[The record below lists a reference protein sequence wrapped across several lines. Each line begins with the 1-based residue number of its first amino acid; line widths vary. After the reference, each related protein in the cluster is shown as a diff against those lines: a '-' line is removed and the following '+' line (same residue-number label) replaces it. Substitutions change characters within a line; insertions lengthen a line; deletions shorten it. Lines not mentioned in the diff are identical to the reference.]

1 MIYGYDAPLEDA
13 DALGLLPEPAEPE
26 YAEFPACNWV
36 PTADPLTWQ
45 LRDTE
50 NDVVLSE
57 LIVILGGYS
66 ASAEFLDCTT
76 EFDADHMAD
85 AQDKALSIV
94 RKDWLCKNFTVE
106 EYADWA
112 EENLR

>member
-1 MIYGYDAPLEDA
+1 MFGYNTPLEDA
-13 DALGLLPEPAEPE
+13 DALGLLPGPIELE

-36 PTADPLTWQ
+36 PTDDPLTWQ

-57 LIVILGGYS
+57 LTVILGGYDVS
-66 ASAEFLDCTT
+66 TEFLDCIT
-76 EFDADHMAD
+76 EFSADHMAD

-94 RKDWLCKNFTVE
+94 KQDWKLKQFTVA

-112 EENLR
+112 EENR